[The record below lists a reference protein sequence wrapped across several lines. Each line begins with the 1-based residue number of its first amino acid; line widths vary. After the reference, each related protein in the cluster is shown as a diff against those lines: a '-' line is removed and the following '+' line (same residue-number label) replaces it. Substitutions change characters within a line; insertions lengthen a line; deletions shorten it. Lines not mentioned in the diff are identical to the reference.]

1 MNDSHTLLEHFFFN
15 FNFHAPYSLYDWFD
29 CSTQTVVGELTE
41 VGQRL
46 VVAVGGLG
54 GKGNAALRTKGAC
67 CHAAVLHWHCTAL
80 SLRDVMGYLYGVLM
94 TKLWVICLSSCY
106 LLHRFPYTAS
116 RATTA
121 HVSLLLLLILL
132 ILDHSLTLC
141 TAALPVCFH
150 NR

>member
-1 MNDSHTLLEHFFFN
+1 MNDFLILSEYFFFN
-15 FNFHAPYSLYDWFD
+15 FHTPNSLYVMFH

-54 GKGNAALRTKGAC
+54 GKGNAALRTKGEC
-67 CHAAVLHWHCTAL
+67 CCVAVLHCTAL
-80 SLRDVMGYLYGVLM
+80 HLRDVLCYSDGVLII
-94 TKLWVICLSSCY
+94 KLQIICLSSCY

-116 RATTA
+116 RTTTT
-121 HVSLLLLLILL
+121 HVSLLILL
-132 ILDHSLTLC
+132 ILEHSLILC
-141 TAALPVCFH
+141 TAALPVCVY